1 MDLDELKEMHDQAY
15 VAGQVTREKA
25 SDDLLFAWITQWD
38 DTLVG
43 VNLAYRGQFDMLRKA
58 YRQITS
64 DLAAN
69 PVQIDFEPT
78 DADREDSADFAQG
91 LYLTDE
97 QDNATIQ
104 AYENALNECVVCG
117 FGAWKMYTEYETT
130 KAGLDRQ
137 VIKRLPIRE
146 ANNTVFYDPN
156 SYLQDRSDA
165 RFVSVLSAYSEEG
178 YEELV
183 EELTGEDE
191 DDVSGDDAKMF
202 NPVSFGEPEQSY
214 VFPWVAGG
222 TDKKVYVT
230 EFYYK
235 KKITDKIVTLTNP
248 LGEDTSIYESQLL
261 DMEDDLL
268 DNGFEISGDREIE
281 RWEVTKYI
289 ASGSAILSEE
299 VIPGECLPIIPV
311 YGEFAYIEGEIHY
324 EGITRL
330 AKDPQRLRNFQMSY
344 LADIVSRSPRPK
356 PIFLPEQVRGFEFQ
370 YEDGGADNNF
380 PYNLQNRTTA
390 NGVELPLG
398 PVGMMPEQPA
408 PTALLQLSEMTR
420 QAIEDVANP
429 GLPQDIAD
437 PDVSGKAVLALQ
449 ARLDQQSMVYQTHNK
464 QAKRYDARVYAQIAS
479 VVYDTPRQVTLTM
492 PDGTRKKSQVMEQI
506 IDKDTGKVLVINDI
520 SNMEWNVY
528 ADIGPAYSS
537 MRDKTME
544 ELKEMAANFAPFDP
558 EMAQQIMLTQVSM
571 MDGVGMDDIRKMAR
585 KKLIMSG
592 AKEPETPEEEEMM
605 AQQAQQAQAPDPMML
620 AAQAEM
626 GKAQAEQMKAQTNAQ
641 IGMAK
646 AQTDQQKVQVEMFK
660 AETDRAEVQVKAEV
674 AGADIDYKRSQ
685 AMGQKIDNI
694 LKGSL
699 RQPIRQQA

>member
-1 MDLDELKEMHDQAY
+1 MDLNDLKEKHDAAY
-15 VAGQVTREKA
+15 IAGQVTREKA
-25 SDDLLFAWITQWD
+25 SDDLIFYHITQWD

-58 YRQITS
+58 GRQIMA
-64 DLAAN
+64 DLSAN
-69 PVQIDFEPT
+69 PIQIDFEPV
-78 DADREDSADFAQG
+78 DAEREDSGDFAQG

-156 SYLQDRSDA
+156 SYLLDRSDA
-165 RFVSVLSAYSEEG
+165 HYVSVLSAYSEDG
-178 YEELV
+178 YDELV
-183 EELTGEDE
+183 EELTGEE
-191 DDVSGDDAKMF
+191 KDDAKGEDAKKF

-214 VFPWVAGG
+214 VFPWTSGG
-222 TDKKVYVT
+222 TDKKIYVT

-235 KKITDKIVTLTNP
+235 EKIKDKLVTLTNP
-248 LGEDTSIYESQLL
+248 LGEDTTIYESQLVE
-261 DMEDDLL
+261 MEDDLL

-281 RWEVTKYI
+281 RWEVTKVI

-299 VIPGECLPIIPV
+299 VIPGECLPIIPI

-356 PIFLPEQVRGFEFQ
+356 PIFFPEQIRGFEFQ
-370 YEDGGADNNF
+370 YEDGGSDNNF

-390 NGVELPLG
+390 NGVELPAG
-398 PVGMMPEQPA
+398 PVAMMPEQPA
-408 PTALLQLSEMTR
+408 PTALLQLSAMTR
-420 QAIEDVANP
+420 EAIEDVANP

-464 QAKRYDARVYAQIAS
+464 HAKRYDAKVYAEIGS
-479 VVYDTPRQVTLTM
+479 VIYDTPRQVTLTM
-492 PDGTRKKSQVMEQI
+492 PDGTRKRSQVMEQI
-506 IDKDTGKVLVINDI
+506 IDKETGQVKVINDI

-544 ELKEMAANFAPFDP
+544 ELKDMASNIAPYDP
-558 EMAQQIMLTQVSM
+558 QMATEIMLTQVSM
-571 MDGVGMDDIRKMAR
+571 MDGVGMDSLRKMAR
-585 KKLIMSG
+585 KKLILSG
-592 AKEPETPEEEEMM
+592 AKDPETPEEEQMLAEQS
-605 AQQAQQAQAPDPMML
+605 QQQQKPDPMAM
-620 AAQAEM
+620 AAQAEILK
-626 GKAQAEQMKAQTNAQ
+626 GQAANKEADTKAQ

-646 AQTDQQKVQVEMFK
+646 AQNDQQKVQVEMFK
-660 AETDRAEVQVKAEV
+660 AETDRAEVQVKAQE
-674 AGADIDYKRSQ
+674 AGANIDYKRSQ